1 MVLVD
6 ANILID
12 LFTNDP
18 DWYDWSRTALLE
30 AAAREQ
36 LGINPII
43 YAEVSIAFTDVAK
56 LDAAL
61 APLELVYCE
70 LPYAAGFLAGKAY
83 FNYRRRQGS
92 QHSPLPDFYISAH
105 AEIADYEL
113 LTRDKKRYASYFPKV
128 QLLCP

>member
-61 APLELVYCE
+61 APLELIHCE
-70 LPYAAGFLAGKAY
+70 LPYAAGFLAGKA
-83 FNYRRRQGS
+83 FLKYRRRQGS
-92 QHSPLPDFYISAH
+92 KHSPLPDFYIGAH

-113 LTRDKKRYASYFPKV
+113 LTRDKNRYASYFPKV

>member
-1 MVLVD
+1 MIGPVRQS
-6 ANILID
+6 
-12 LFTNDP
+12 
-18 DWYDWSRTALLE
+18 SRPL
-30 AAAREQ
+30 RVSS
-36 LGINPII
+36 LGSTP
-43 YAEVSIAFTDVAK
+43 SFMQRCQFAFTDVAK

-83 FNYRRRQGS
+83 FKYRRRQGS
-92 QHSPLPDFYISAH
+92 KHSPLPDFYIGAH

-128 QLLCP
+128 QLQCP

>member
-61 APLELVYCE
+61 APLELVHCE
-70 LPYAAGFLAGKAY
+70 LPYAAGFLAEKA
-83 FNYRRRQGS
+83 FLSIGVVRVVS
-92 QHSPLPDFYISAH
+92 
-105 AEIADYEL
+105 
-113 LTRDKKRYASYFPKV
+113 T
-128 QLLCP
+128 LLCLTFISVHMQKSLTMSF

>member
-70 LPYAAGFLAGKAY
+70 LPYAACFLAGKAY

-92 QHSPLPDFYISAH
+92 KHSPLPDFYIGAH

-113 LTRDKKRYASYFPKV
+113 LTRDKKHYASYFPKV